1 MTFELQWQEKRTRNM
16 KTAKKEKMESCIC
29 FQDSLSAHDKNEDV
43 SLVFFELANAKYIK
57 YRFEKLN
64 TDNAISANE
73 RDGAKKEAPNDCI
86 VVKQDVTACG
96 EHTGGIV
103 WETAY
108 LLLNFLR
115 TENKRLKN
123 TLELGAGCGIV
134 GQALNAC
141 GISKSVILTE
151 IGQVMPNLLANVER
165 NKMHDEKSSLEAHTL
180 DWNSCESDCTNAKI
194 APHSMDTLVGTD
206 VVFSTRLVE
215 PLLQTMSYL
224 AHSKTKA
231 YLCLQERCKDSHQLL
246 LDKAKDY
253 GFQIDDISDYVTS
266 LPSCEW
272 GKELDCCVLKFTVMN
287 QKKKRKR

>member
-1 MTFELQWQEKRTRNM
+1 M
-16 KTAKKEKMESCIC
+16 KTAKMEKTESCKLC
-29 FQDSLSAHDKNEDV
+29 FQDTLSAADKNEDV
-43 SLVFFELANAKYIK
+43 ALVFFELANAPYVS
-57 YRFEKLN
+57 YRFEKHN
-64 TDNAISANE
+64 KDDEASSKDTDV
-73 RDGAKKEAPNDCI
+73 AKKEAPNDCI
-86 VVKQDVTACG
+86 VIKQDVSACG

-115 TENKRLKN
+115 AKNKPLKN
-123 TLELGAGCGIV
+123 TLELGAGCGMV

-141 GISKSVILTE
+141 GISKSVIMTE
-151 IGQVMPNLLANVER
+151 VGDVMKNLLANVER
-165 NKMHDEKSSLEAHTL
+165 NKMHDEKSSLQAHTL
-180 DWNSCESDCTNAKI
+180 DWNACESDCAKAKI
-194 APHSMDTLVGTD
+194 SPHSMDTVVGTD

-224 AHSKTKA
+224 SHSKTKA

-287 QKKKRKR
+287 RKKKRKR

>member
-1 MTFELQWQEKRTRNM
+1 M
-16 KTAKKEKMESCIC
+16 KTANKDKRESCIC
-29 FQDSLSAHDKNEDV
+29 FQDALSAHDKDEDV
-43 SLVFFELANAKYIK
+43 SFVFFELANAPSVS
-57 YRFEKLN
+57 YRFETRNK
-64 TDNAISANE
+64 DNEEGDYSSKE
-73 RDGAKKEAPNDCI
+73 GSVAKTQI
-86 VVKQDVTACG
+86 IVKQDVTACG
-96 EHTGGIV
+96 DHTGGII

-115 TENKRLKN
+115 TKNKRLKN
-123 TLELGAGCGIV
+123 TLELGAGCGMV

-141 GISKSVILTE
+141 GLSKSVIMTE
-151 IGQVMPNLLANVER
+151 IGQVMPNLLANVDR
-165 NKMHDEKSSLEAHTL
+165 NTMHGEKASLQAHTL
-180 DWNSCESDCTNAKI
+180 DWNVYESDCTKAKI
-194 APHSMDTLVGTD
+194 APHSIDTIVGTD

-215 PLLQTMSYL
+215 PLLRTMSYL

-231 YLCLQERCKDSHQLL
+231 YLCLQQRCKDSHQLL

-287 QKKKRKR
+287 RKKKRKR

>member
-1 MTFELQWQEKRTRNM
+1 M
-16 KTAKKEKMESCIC
+16 KTAKKEETESCIC
-29 FQDSLSAHDKNEDV
+29 FQDTLSAHDKNEDV
-43 SLVFFELANAKYIK
+43 SLVFFELANAPHVS
-57 YRFEKLN
+57 YRFEKHDEEN
-64 TDNAISANE
+64 EASSKE
-73 RDGAKKEAPNDCI
+73 RDVTKKEAPNNCI
-86 VVKQDVTACG
+86 VVKQDSDAVLL
-96 EHTGGIV
+96 HTGGIV

-123 TLELGAGCGIV
+123 TLELGAGCGMV

-151 IGQVMPNLLANVER
+151 IGLVMPNLLANVER
-165 NKMHDEKSSLEAHTL
+165 NKMHNENSSLEAHTL
-180 DWNSCESDCTNAKI
+180 DWNACESDCTRAKI
-194 APHSMDTLVGTD
+194 APHSIDTLVGTD

-272 GKELDCCVLKFTVMN
+272 GKELDCCILKFTVMN

>member
-1 MTFELQWQEKRTRNM
+1 M
-16 KTAKKEKMESCIC
+16 KTSKKEKTESCIC
-29 FQDSLSAHDKNEDV
+29 FQDTLSANDKDEDV
-43 SLVFFELANAKYIK
+43 SLVFFELANAPYVS
-57 YRFEKLN
+57 YRFEKHDK
-64 TDNAISANE
+64 DNQEEDSSSKE
-73 RDGAKKEAPNDCI
+73 RDVAKKRALNDCI

-115 TENKRLKN
+115 TKNKRLNN
-123 TLELGAGCGIV
+123 TLELGAGCGMV

-141 GISKSVILTE
+141 GISKSVVMTE
-151 IGQVMPNLLANVER
+151 IAQVMPNLLANVER
-165 NKMHDEKSSLEAHTL
+165 NKMHDEKSSLQAHTL
-180 DWNSCESDCTNAKI
+180 DWNACESDCTKANI

-224 AHSKTKA
+224 AHSKTKI

-246 LDKAKDY
+246 LDKAKNY

-287 QKKKRKR
+287 RKNKRKR

>member
-1 MTFELQWQEKRTRNM
+1 M
-16 KTAKKEKMESCIC
+16 KTAKQEKTESSIC
-29 FQDSLSAHDKNEDV
+29 FQDTTLSAHDTNEDV
-43 SLVFFELANAKYIK
+43 SLVFFELANAPYVS
-57 YRFEKLN
+57 YRFGKHN
-64 TDNAISANE
+64 KDNEEEDSSSTE
-73 RDGAKKEAPNDCI
+73 GSVAKKQSPHDCI

-115 TENKRLKN
+115 TKNSRLKN
-123 TLELGAGCGIV
+123 TLELGAGCGMV

-141 GISKSVILTE
+141 GLSKNVIMTE

-165 NKMHDEKSSLEAHTL
+165 NKMHDEKASLQAHTL
-180 DWNSCESDCTNAKI
+180 DWNIYESDCTKAKI

-215 PLLQTMSYL
+215 PLLRTMSYL

-287 QKKKRKR
+287 GKKKRKR